1 MEYYQLIEYLK
12 NNHYWEFLQG
22 YIFDLIE
29 IAKDIEIDEDSS
41 IFTSPQ
47 GCVYLSSDE
56 LTEYWSQFFID
67 FVDSLETVDFEF
79 NEDDLRCIM
88 FQMLEQECSR
98 LISCDSK
105 CYSKSIFYPIGQGLM
120 NVSFITNCTLSADF
134 SIEDGSATLEKEDFF
149 SVHVYDC
156 GSGKTSDIPAS
167 KQNVLDDFFLTLKKY
182 SKDMCIDYLY
192 ISHFDS
198 DHVNGIG
205 NLLKNCTCKNI
216 VIAYTPFPAIV
227 SDIYTM
233 ISETEENNETLKEE
247 MRYQSIF
254 PIESLLEMV
263 SSQNND
269 VNIILLN
276 NHTNLQENIIFE
288 NFSSEAAASIG
299 SLSHKLMI
307 DSQNSYHIVNNSNT
321 VYIYYTYPKINNSD
335 FVSNIYIEDYDW
347 NYLISYYVPPNNTI
361 EEISKDFINLLHNT
375 WQDIPL
381 YYKDGRWKIA
391 VLKHLR
397 NAQDRKIFKQIYKK
411 FCSDINTLS
420 LCLSIAPKETIKLDT
435 EELSAQNYL
444 NDELGIYENTIYQ
457 SGTLLLTGD
466 AVLDE
471 NFSGEITYYDSIIN
485 ALNANNFPPIQT
497 ILLPHHG
504 SDKNI
509 NNETFNALSQTAK
522 QWVVSYGKNN
532 SYVHP
537 CAPPCTWIG
546 THICVQCNIHP
557 KKNTFPEEAS
567 EEIKDIIIPKPDT
580 AAEDIIEPIND
591 ITLYHCHDSSK
602 VTVFIYYKPYQKTFF
617 D

>member
-1 MEYYQLIEYLK
+1 MEYDELIEYLK
-12 NNHYWEFLQG
+12 NNNYWELLQD

-29 IAKDIEIDEDSS
+29 IAKDIEIDKNSFN
-41 IFTSPQ
+41 IFTSFQ
-47 GCVYLSSDE
+47 GCVELSSEE
-56 LTEYWSQFFID
+56 LTKYWSQLMTELMND
-67 FVDSLETVDFEF
+67 LEPLSF
-79 NEDDLRCIM
+79 NENDLNDIM
-88 FQMLEQECSR
+88 SQMLEDECTKLASFN
-98 LISCDSK
+98 
-105 CYSKSIFYPIGQGLM
+105 SKSIFYPIGQGLM
-120 NVSFITNCTLSADF
+120 NVSFITTSCNFFTIF
-134 SIEDGSATLEKEDFF
+134 SIDNGTARIKRDDLF

-156 GSGKTSDIPAS
+156 GSGKTDNIPDS
-167 KQNVLDDFFLTLKKY
+167 KQNVLDDFFLTLEKY
-182 SKDMCIDYLY
+182 STDMYIDYLY

-198 DHVNGIG
+198 DHMNGIG
-205 NLLKNCTCKNI
+205 NLLKKCICKNI
-216 VIAYTPFPAIV
+216 VIAYTPLPAIV
-227 SDIYTM
+227 SSIYTM
-233 ISETEENNETLKEE
+233 ISETEENNEALNEE

-254 PIESLLEMV
+254 PIESLLEMI

-276 NHTNLQENIIFE
+276 NHTKLQENIIFE
-288 NFSSEAAASIG
+288 DFSSEAAASIG

-307 DSQNSYHIVNNSNT
+307 DSQNSYHIANNFNT
-321 VYIYYTYPKINNSD
+321 VHIYYAYPKINNND
-335 FVSNIYIEDYDW
+335 FISNIYIEDYDW
-347 NYLISYYVPPNNTI
+347 KYLISYYVPSDDTI
-361 EEISKDFINLLHNT
+361 EEISQNFINLLHNT

-381 YYKDGRWKIA
+381 DYTSPLWKINI
-391 VLKHLR
+391 LSHLR
-397 NAQDRKIFKQIYKK
+397 NTQDRKIFKQIYKK

-435 EELSAQNYL
+435 EELSAQSNI
-444 NDELGIYENTIYQ
+444 NDELDIYENDIHQ

-466 AVLDE
+466 AVLHAE
-471 NFSGEITYYDSIIN
+471 FSEEITYYNSIIN

-504 SDKNI
+504 SNKNI

-546 THICVQCNIHP
+546 THICVQHNIHP
-557 KKNTFPEEAS
+557 KENTFPKEAS
-567 EEIKDIIIPKPDT
+567 EDIKDIIIPKPDT

-602 VTVFIYYKPYQKTFF
+602 VTVFIHHKLYQRMSFT
-617 D
+617 